1 MAAAISASVPSSSVG
16 TVLVDID
23 EHFRNP
29 RSFETPEITIGPFGM
44 FDANPDR
51 ELATAATFNVESNAD
66 ADATVSNTNPATDIW

>member
-23 EHFRNP
+23 DHSRNP
-29 RSFETPEITIGPFGM
+29 HSFKTPEITIGPFGV

-66 ADATVSNTNPATDIW
+66 ADATVNNTDPVTDIW

>member
-23 EHFRNP
+23 DHSRNP
-29 RSFETPEITIGPFGM
+29 RSFKTPEITIGPFGV

-51 ELATAATFNVESNAD
+51 ESATAATFNVESNAD
-66 ADATVSNTNPATDIW
+66 AGATVSNTDPATDIW